1 MDRSRVLQQLQES
14 QARLAKAEA
23 ELAEA
28 AGKLRAWSE
37 AGNHGPLDTV
47 MGQDIEKAV
56 VPDPHL
62 LAVEMVNG
70 TPHPAPWGNLKD
82 GAPPM
87 PPSMPWSTPDWS
99 VWWSRFCDHTAG
111 WFASR
116 THHMLAHA
124 TSDRGAITHS
134 LRRHT
139 NSIVPPSPL

>member
-1 MDRSRVLQQLQES
+1 MLQQLQES

-70 TPHPAPWGNLKD
+70 TPNPAPWGNLKD

-87 PPSMPWSTPDWS
+87 PPSLPWSTPDWDNYLPL
-99 VWWSRFCDHTAG
+99 W
-111 WFASR
+111 R
-116 THHMLAHA
+116 TYTIILKV
-124 TSDRGAITHS
+124 SPPGR
-134 LRRHT
+134 LVRRR
-139 NSIVPPSPL
+139 

>member
-1 MDRSRVLQQLQES
+1 MRALLACYNTMDRSRVLQQLQES

-62 LAVEMVNG
+62 LAQAEMPFFEVKQS
-70 TPHPAPWGNLKD
+70 L
-82 GAPPM
+82 
-87 PPSMPWSTPDWS
+87 
-99 VWWSRFCDHTAG
+99 
-111 WFASR
+111 
-116 THHMLAHA
+116 LAVKIGV
-124 TSDRGAITHS
+124 DQ
-134 LRRHT
+134 
-139 NSIVPPSPL
+139 